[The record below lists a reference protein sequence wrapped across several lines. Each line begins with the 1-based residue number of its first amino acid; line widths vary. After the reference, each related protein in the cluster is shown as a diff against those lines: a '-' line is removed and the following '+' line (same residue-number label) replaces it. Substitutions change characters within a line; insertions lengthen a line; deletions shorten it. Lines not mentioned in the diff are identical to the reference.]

1 MRKENIMGER
11 NDIFF
16 LIFTMKLFSTA
27 LSCVNARLTF
37 NFYRIFLFLNMKT
50 LNIKGAKF
58 EFYMKKP
65 IIVGAG
71 MERSATLR
79 WLHFSNLLPLF
90 RK

>member
-1 MRKENIMGER
+1 MKKEIYHGGTKR
-11 NDIFF
+11 RFF
-16 LIFTMKLFSTA
+16 SYFYFEITLYCAELFECA
-27 LSCVNARLTF
+27 LNL
-37 NFYRIFLFLNMKT
+37 IFLFLNMKT

-65 IIVGAG
+65 IIEGAS
-71 MERSATLR
+71 MERSANLL